1 MKIKKKRV
9 YFLIGIFLFCLMP
22 LHFSTGQG
30 DWWDEDWS
38 YRTELVLGHFAWNS
52 TAASQPI
59 DIPLRFENPCWAVNE
74 TTHSVRVICQGK
86 DEPEELE
93 SQLYDLV
100 HSDETHIVSCNL
112 VFLIPAQVD
121 GTERYFVYYDES
133 LTAAVTYPDH
143 VSLETSSYYYEPIPG
158 YPLESHFYQIRQHDS
173 IRYVVAKEGKFLWY
187 TTSQCVTKLK
197 EDSREVAP
205 KNGEAIASFEFVYY
219 YNAKELSEYSST
231 SQEFTATEILCD
243 GNLMVCFKIISRS
256 TDGNLRTTA
265 VYKYFYNP
273 TSVDRIQVHV
283 VHEALRECQVAEGT
297 NTDGSYASL
306 QCVGIRSASIPDL
319 NFGKIYPFF
328 HFPSEQGTIEE
339 HEVDLFP
346 ESTQKSPAL
355 WLLQTSDDID
365 LGKDAWVC
373 FDEGTTGSVH
383 AIVFGSTSV
392 VKSGEDERDGIQLK
406 AYESNYPHFPGLDYI
421 LSAVECDRNAYEKDS
436 PVKDTVIPAGFI
448 AEYDAEFLSSPTGG
462 VSLVER
468 EARIFQALVPLKP
481 SINSDESFA
490 DGSSAEQYALTVF
503 VHAAPSFPFGSV
515 FSAVTGRRF
524 PYITVEVYRDSTK
537 FFAGTANRLPIRSTM
552 VSSEGS
558 GVKDAVVTVVR
569 LIDFRN
575 LSLFKRCSFEHLE
588 AGRYVIKVF
597 KENPLFGKQRRFIGC
612 TVVDL
617 TKDSSVRLVCQPQG
631 SCVISLVDQQGHNVC
646 DAKVILLKDGLII
659 AENWTNTDGVAL
671 LSAPCNWR
679 EPYQL
684 LIHYQGFEVANES
697 VRLRYSRI
705 VVPLK
710 KTIELTQYDWAFT
723 LMDSWGLS
731 PEIDVIPRLTS
742 TAMHTPT
749 VLFPNQT
756 SSDSYRFTNLV
767 AAIYLLQ
774 IQYKSF
780 TVEKEIHIPSS
791 DQSIEFPAVYPV
803 SFHVY
808 DSRGM
813 MLDDVII
820 QLSRREKTLEI
831 PKEESVS
838 PVLLPPGTYGV
849 QVLSK
854 GTVIGKR
861 TVKVLSER
869 SVDLITNQ
877 EPIYPL
883 VVVGLV
889 VAFAVACVLVGLLKR
904 IPEYGFFGFII
915 SLLVISLIFPWW
927 ELHAVSSD
935 IDFSSTLFLL
945 PNTLITR
952 ASTSQVIAGGLTLLP
967 ETFALVMML
976 IVLLT
981 GVIIFLC
988 VFILVLYWRKKPQYR
1003 SILMGCSLLLCLCVV
1018 GLFIGAMSAFTE
1030 VGVGSISGQGP
1041 LDVFIPG
1048 DEAALSLECQWGPG
1062 IGFWIQLLSVLLLG
1076 CTLVFQLYQKRKKC
1090 RLLF

>member
-1 MKIKKKRV
+1 MMAKKIRAS
-9 YFLIGIFLFCLMP
+9 FFIGVFLFSLVP
-22 LHFSTGQG
+22 LQFSAGQD
-30 DWWDEDWS
+30 DWWNEDWS
-38 YRTELVLGHFAWNS
+38 YRSELVLGHITRNS

-59 DIPLRFENPCWAVNE
+59 DIPLRFENPCWVVNE
-74 TTHSVRVICQGK
+74 TAHSVRVICQGK
-86 DEPEELE
+86 DDPEELE

-112 VFLIPAQVD
+112 VFLLPAQVD

-143 VSLETSSYYYEPIPG
+143 VSLETSSYFYEPIPG
-158 YPLESHFYQIRQHDS
+158 YPLESHFYQITQHDS

-197 EDSREVAP
+197 EDSQEVAP

-219 YNAKELSEYSST
+219 YAKGISEYSST
-231 SQEFTATEILCD
+231 SQQLIATEILCD

-256 TDGNLRTTA
+256 IDGNLRTTA

-283 VHEALRECQVAEGT
+283 VHEALKECQVYEGT

-346 ESTQKSPAL
+346 ESTKKSPAL

-448 AEYDAEFLSSPTGG
+448 AEFDAEFLSSPSGG

-481 SINSDESFA
+481 SINIDESSA

-524 PYITVEVYRDSTK
+524 PYIAVEVYHDTTK
-537 FFAGTANRLPIRSTM
+537 MRAGTAGRVPIQSA
-552 VSSEGS
+552 SSLEGS
-558 GVKDAVVTVVR
+558 LLKDALVSVIRIV
-569 LIDFRN
+569 DFRN

-597 KENPLFGKQRRFIGC
+597 KENPWLGNQRRFIGC
-612 TVVDL
+612 LVVDL
-617 TKDSSVRLVCQPQG
+617 TKDSSVHLICQPQG
-631 SCVISLVDQQGHNVC
+631 SCVVSLVDQQGQPVS
-646 DAKVILLKDGLII
+646 DATVMLLQQGIVV
-659 AENWTNTDGVAL
+659 AQNWTNTDGVAL
-671 LSAPCNWR
+671 LSAPCNR
-679 EPYQL
+679 KEPYRL
-684 LIHYQGFEVANES
+684 VVHYQGFEVANES
-697 VRLRYSRI
+697 VQLRYSR
-705 VVPLK
+705 VVIPLK
-710 KTIELTQYDWAFT
+710 KTIELEQFDWAVT
-723 LMDSWGLS
+723 LRDLWGLS
-731 PEIDVIPRLTS
+731 PEIDIVPRLTS
-742 TAMHTPT
+742 TTMRTPT
-749 VLFPNQT
+749 VLFPEQ
-756 SSDSYRFTNLV
+756 SSTNYYRFTNLIP
-767 AAIYLLQ
+767 ATYLLQ
-774 IQYKSF
+774 VQYKSF
-780 TVEKEIHIPSS
+780 TVEKEISIPSS

-808 DSRGM
+808 DSRGIG
-813 MLDDVII
+813 LKEVTI
-820 QLSRREKTLEI
+820 QLSRGGKAIEVQNDG
-831 PKEESVS
+831 SVF
-838 PVLLPPGTYGV
+838 PVSLPPGTYEV
-849 QVLSK
+849 QVLTQ

-861 TVKVLSER
+861 SVKVISER
-869 SVDLITNQ
+869 TVDLITNQ
-877 EPIYPL
+877 EPLYPM
-883 VVVGLV
+883 VVIGFA
-889 VAFAVACVLVGLLKR
+889 VAFAVACTLTSLVKR
-904 IPEYGFFGFII
+904 EPEYSLFGCII
-915 SLLVISLIFPWW
+915 SILVVSLVFPWW
-927 ELHAVSSD
+927 MLHAVSSD
-935 IDFSSTLFLL
+935 IGFTSTLFLL
-945 PNTLITR
+945 PTTLITR
-952 ASTSQVIAGGLTLLP
+952 TTTAQVIAGELTMLP
-967 ETFALVMML
+967 ETFTLAMML
-976 IVLLT
+976 ILLLS

-988 VFILVLYWRKKPQYR
+988 SLSLVLHWRRKKQYR
-1003 SILMGCSLLLCLCVV
+1003 SILMTGSILLCLCAA

-1030 VGVGSISGQGP
+1030 VGVGSVSGQGI
-1041 LDVFIPG
+1041 LNVFIQG
-1048 DEAALSLECQWGPG
+1048 DEAVVSLLCQWGPG
-1062 IGFWIQLLSVLLLG
+1062 VGFWLQILSVVLLV
-1076 CTLVFQLYQKRKKC
+1076 CTLVIQLYQKMKKK
-1090 RLLF
+1090 

>member
-1 MKIKKKRV
+1 MMAKKIRV
-9 YFLIGIFLFCLMP
+9 AFLIGIFLFCLLP
-22 LHFSTGQG
+22 LQLSTGQD
-30 DWWDEDWS
+30 DWWNEDWS
-38 YRTELVLGHFAWNS
+38 NRSELALGHITRNS
-52 TAASQPI
+52 SAASQPI
-59 DIPLRFENPCWAVNE
+59 DIPLRFEYPCWAVNE
-74 TTHSVRVICQGK
+74 TTHSLRIICQDK

-93 SQLYDLV
+93 SQIYDLV

-112 VFLIPAQVD
+112 VFLIPPQVD

-133 LTAAVTYPDH
+133 PTSSPDYPDH
-143 VSLETSSYYYEPIPG
+143 VSIEASSYYYEPIPG
-158 YPLESHFYQIRQHDS
+158 YPLESYFYQITQHGS

-197 EDSREVAP
+197 EGSTEVAP

-219 YNAKELSEYSST
+219 YAKELSEYSST
-231 SQEFTATEILCD
+231 SQELIATEILCD

-256 TDGNLRTTA
+256 TDGNLQTTA

-283 VHEALRECQVAEGT
+283 VHEALKECQVYEGT

-328 HFPSEQGTIEE
+328 HFPSDQGTIEE
-339 HEVDLFP
+339 YDVDMFP

-365 LGKDAWVC
+365 MGKDAWVC
-373 FDEGTTGSVH
+373 FDDGTAGSVH

-421 LSAVECDRNAYEKDS
+421 LAAVECDRNAYEKDS
-436 PVKDTVIPAGFI
+436 SVKDTVIPEGFI
-448 AEYDAEFLSSPTGG
+448 AEFDAEFLSSPTGG
-462 VSLVER
+462 ISLVED

-481 SINSDESFA
+481 SISIDESSA
-490 DGSSAEQYALTVF
+490 DDSSAERYSLTVL

-524 PYITVEVYRDSTK
+524 PYVTVEVYHDTTK
-537 FFAGTANRLPIRSTM
+537 VCGGTASRVPIQSP
-552 VSSEGS
+552 VSLEGS
-558 GVKDAVVTVVR
+558 RLKDALVSGIR
-569 LIDFRN
+569 MIDFRN
-575 LSLFKRCSFEHLE
+575 LSLFKRCSFEQLE
-588 AGRYVIKVF
+588 AGRYVVKVF
-597 KENPLFGKQRRFIGC
+597 KENPRLGSQRRFIGC
-612 TVVDL
+612 MVVDL

-631 SCVISLVDQQGHNVC
+631 SCVVSLVDQQGHRVR
-646 DAKVILLKDGLII
+646 DAQVMLLRDGSVV
-659 AENWTNTDGVAL
+659 AENRTNTDGVAL
-671 LSAPCNWR
+671 LSAPCNWK

-697 VRLRYSRI
+697 IRLRYRRI
-705 VVPLK
+705 VVPFK
-710 KTIELTQYDWAFT
+710 KTIELEQYDWAFT
-723 LMDSWGLS
+723 LIDSWGLS

-742 TAMHTPT
+742 TTMRTPT

-756 SSDSYRFTNLV
+756 SSDSYRFTNLIPATYV
-767 AAIYLLQ
+767 LQ

-780 TVEKEIHIPSS
+780 IVEKEIHIPSS

-803 SFHVY
+803 SFHAY
-808 DSRGM
+808 DSRGIE
-813 MLDDVII
+813 LNDVNI
-820 QLSRREKTLEI
+820 QLSRKGKTQEI
-831 PKEESVS
+831 QKDVSVV
-838 PVLLPPGTYGV
+838 PVSLPPGTYEV
-849 QVLSK
+849 QVFFQ

-861 TVKVLSER
+861 AIKVLSER

-883 VVVGLV
+883 IVVVLAV
-889 VAFAVACVLVGLLKR
+889 VLAVACVLASLLKR
-904 IPEYGFFGFII
+904 VPEYGFFGFII
-915 SLLVISLIFPWW
+915 SFFVISLVFPWW
-927 ELHAVSSD
+927 MLHAVSSD
-935 IDFSSTLFLL
+935 VDFTSTLFLL
-945 PNTLITR
+945 PNALITR
-952 ASTSQVIAGGLTLLP
+952 ATTSQVVAGELTLLP

-976 IVLLT
+976 IVLLI

-988 VFILVLYWRKKPQYR
+988 FFVIILHWRRKTKGR
-1003 SILMGCSLLLCLCVV
+1003 SILIACSLLLCLFVV

-1030 VGVGSISGQGP
+1030 IGVGSISGQGT

-1048 DEAALSLECQWGPG
+1048 DETWRSLQCQWGPG
-1062 IGFWIQLLSVLLLG
+1062 PGFWLLIFSVLLVV
-1076 CTLVFQLYQKRKKC
+1076 CTLVFQLYQKMKKK
-1090 RLLF
+1090 